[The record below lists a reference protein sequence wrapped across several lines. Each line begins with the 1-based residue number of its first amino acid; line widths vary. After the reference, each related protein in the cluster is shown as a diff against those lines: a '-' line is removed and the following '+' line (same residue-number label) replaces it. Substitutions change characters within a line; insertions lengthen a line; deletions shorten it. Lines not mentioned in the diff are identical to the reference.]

1 MVAEVS
7 IVMTKLKKIIL
18 TILKVI
24 AVIFTV
30 GFIPVL
36 LYFLFSKKVTPGE
49 WLGFFGTYFGSA
61 ISIGFAYINT
71 RYQFKEK
78 YEKEATDN
86 LYKLLKKNKSL
97 LNSLYDMQEKLKM
110 LIEEET
116 RIGIGIGTRV
126 TDFELPDM
134 ISTAMSQ
141 IEIFLEEFPFVMN
154 QLTRIE
160 NEHIMSKYDNWYK
173 GYSSIDFLKSYSKQR
188 QDYRYDTDNFS
199 YNFIKKAH
207 YCLANFIDE
216 SVELESALST
226 IYKERSRLYY

>member
-71 RYQFKEK
+71 CL
-78 YEKEATDN
+78 
-86 LYKLLKKNKSL
+86 LYTS
-97 LNSLYDMQEKLKM
+97 D
-110 LIEEET
+110 
-116 RIGIGIGTRV
+116 
-126 TDFELPDM
+126 
-134 ISTAMSQ
+134 A
-141 IEIFLEEFPFVMN
+141 
-154 QLTRIE
+154 
-160 NEHIMSKYDNWYK
+160 
-173 GYSSIDFLKSYSKQR
+173 
-188 QDYRYDTDNFS
+188 
-199 YNFIKKAH
+199 A
-207 YCLANFIDE
+207 DE
-216 SVELESALST
+216 
-226 IYKERSRLYY
+226 